1 MNPVGIPESIEAVLQ
16 LSLSEMHPTL
26 EYIHNLVQKEIDYT
40 KECIER
46 HHGVAAYQ
54 SNCAN
59 WAQHL
64 DAYAKVQA
72 LIDAALHA
80 RRARLDE
87 MINAMTSAQE
97 TEPETESEM
106 ETAD

>member
-72 LIDAALHA
+72 LIDATRKAK
-80 RRARLDE
+80 RARFDE
-87 MINAMTSAQE
+87 MLATEILRKHQPIE
-97 TEPETESEM
+97 TEEAE
-106 ETAD
+106 